1 MKKIIFFLKSFYRKL
16 IPNFVRR
23 LNRKVLKRI
32 VYLFRFYYLR
42 VSLISK
48 KNVKIIL
55 GAALT
60 SQEGWF
66 STNEQWLD
74 ITNSQHWERIFNG
87 KSKIECAIAEHVFEH
102 LTKKE
107 MRIAL
112 QQIHNHLVHG
122 GNLRIAVPDG
132 NHPDPIY
139 RKYTGINGIGA
150 DASDHKQFIKFE
162 FLKHELEKIGFSV
175 NLVEGYD
182 NLGNLKIN
190 KINKEFG
197 KVIRS
202 RFNVRNDTSKNN
214 FGWDFPDS
222 NSSLIVDAQKN

>member
-23 LNRKVLKRI
+23 LNRKVFKKV
-32 VYLFRFYYLR
+32 VYLYRFYYLR

-60 SQEGWF
+60 SEEGWF

-74 ITNSQHWERIFNG
+74 ITNSQHWERIFKG
-87 KSKIECAIAEHVFEH
+87 KTKIECAIAEHVFEH

-112 QQIHNHLVHG
+112 QQIHNHLVLG

-150 DASDHKQFIKFE
+150 DASVIN
-162 FLKHELEKIGFSV
+162 
-175 NLVEGYD
+175 NL
-182 NLGNLKIN
+182 
-190 KINKEFG
+190 
-197 KVIRS
+197 
-202 RFNVRNDTSKNN
+202 
-214 FGWDFPDS
+214 
-222 NSSLIVDAQKN
+222 